1 MKITLEF
8 EHPWELTNLLK
19 ELSKQMKEDQAIQ
32 DETIKLNEL
41 KQLVTEAVYNCHA

>member
-19 ELSKQMKEDQAIQ
+19 ELSKQLKEEQAIQ
-32 DETIKLNEL
+32 DESVRLNEL
-41 KQLVTEAVYNCHA
+41 KQLITEAIYNYHA

>member
-19 ELSKQMKEDQAIQ
+19 ELGKQMKEEQATQ
-32 DETIKLNEL
+32 DESERLAEL
-41 KQLVTEAVYNCHA
+41 RRIISDEVYKYNA